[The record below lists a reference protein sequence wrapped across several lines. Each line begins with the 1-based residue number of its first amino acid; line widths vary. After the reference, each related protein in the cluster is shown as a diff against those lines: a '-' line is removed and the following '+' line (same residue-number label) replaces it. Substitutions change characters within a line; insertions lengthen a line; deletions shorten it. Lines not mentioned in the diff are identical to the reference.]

1 MGCDTLCQV
10 NHTLGRFLTM
20 FIRDKQNTVENT
32 VREARTVI
40 GLTQEEL
47 AQKVQATR
55 QTIIS
60 IEKGNYVPSVLL
72 ALKIAAV
79 LGRKVE
85 DLFKISNNEKI

>member
-1 MGCDTLCQV
+1 
-10 NHTLGRFLTM
+10 M
-20 FIRDKQNTVENT
+20 FIRDKQNTVENK
-32 VREARTVI
+32 VRQARTVLE
-40 GLTQEEL
+40 LTQEEL

-72 ALKIAAV
+72 ALKISAI

-85 DLFKISNNEKI
+85 DLFMISNSEKI